1 MTRLVGILRCDLC
14 HLNTCPAHS
23 VADPKV
29 IETGCTESEALP
41 INFWSVIKIMNVKL
55 FVFSIILMALPANVV
70 RAEKIIFAYPS
81 PSTSFLP
88 LVVAQK
94 KGFFD
99 PENLQPELV
108 QIRPAV
114 AIPGLT
120 IGSVD
125 YTTVLGS
132 TIAARMRGVPLVITG
147 VFADKPMDFLVGSK
161 GILAAKDLKN
171 KVVGISAFGTATH
184 FLTVRVLK
192 AIGLDPE
199 KDLTLR
205 AVGDEGLRLQAL
217 STGLVQATL
226 LGSQGVIEGEK
237 AGLKVIVAA
246 ADVIESLPFAGVT
259 TTTAKLKEN
268 PQQIKR
274 VLRAGL
280 HGLRYVLDNKAGTVD
295 VIQSWYRVERGIAA
309 ATYDLARKSYSKN
322 GEVSEKGIML
332 SMEFAR
338 SSGKFEKEPTPAEI
352 IDFTLLHEVK
362 KEIAW

>member
-1 MTRLVGILRCDLC
+1 MSALRTYL
-14 HLNTCPAHS
+14 
-23 VADPKV
+23 
-29 IETGCTESEALP
+29 IALA
-41 INFWSVIKIMNVKL
+41 ISLWVSGAGL
-55 FVFSIILMALPANVV
+55 V

-120 IGSVD
+120 LGSVD

-147 VFADKPMDFLVGSK
+147 VFADKPMDFLLGAK
-161 GILAAKDLKN
+161 GIASPKDLKG
-171 KVVGISAFGTATH
+171 KIIGISALGTATH

-192 AIGLDPE
+192 AVGLDPE
-199 KDLTLR
+199 KDVTLR

-217 STGLVQATL
+217 STGLVQASL

-259 TTTAKLKEN
+259 TTLAKLKEN

-280 HGLRYVLDNKAGTVD
+280 RGLRYVQDNKAGTVD
-295 VIQSWYRVERGIAA
+295 VIQSWYRVEREIAA
-309 ATYDLARKSYSKN
+309 STYDLARKSFSAN
-322 GEVSEKGIML
+322 GEVNEKGILL

-338 SSGKFEKEPTPAEI
+338 TSGKFEKEISPLEI
-352 IDFTLLHEVK
+352 IDFNLLREVK
-362 KEIAW
+362 KELGWR

>member
-1 MTRLVGILRCDLC
+1 MKMQ
-14 HLNTCPAHS
+14 H
-23 VADPKV
+23 
-29 IETGCTESEALP
+29 
-41 INFWSVIKIMNVKL
+41 NFLIA
-55 FVFSIILMALPANVV
+55 SIIGVWLSWTGVA

-94 KGFFD
+94 RGFFES
-99 PENLQPELV
+99 ENLQPELV

-125 YTTVLGS
+125 FTTVLGS

-161 GILAAKDLKN
+161 GTLSAKDLKN
-171 KVVGISAFGTATH
+171 KIVGISALGTATH
-184 FLTVRVLK
+184 FLTVRVIK

-199 KDLTLR
+199 KDVTLR
-205 AVGDEGLRLQAL
+205 AVGDESLRLQAL
-217 STGLVQATL
+217 ATGLVQASL

-237 AGLKVIVAA
+237 TGLKVVVAA
-246 ADVIESLPFAGVT
+246 ADVIDSLPFAGVT
-259 TTTAKLKEN
+259 TTVAKLREN
-268 PQQIKR
+268 PQQIKK

-280 HGLRYVLDNKAGTVD
+280 RGLRYVLDNKAGTVD
-295 VIQSWYRVERGIAA
+295 VIQSWYRVDRNIAA
-309 ATYDLARKSYSKN
+309 ATYDLARKSYSTN
-322 GEVSEKGIML
+322 GEVSEKGILL

-338 SSGKFEKEPTPAEI
+338 TSGKFEKEPAPGEI
-352 IDFTLLHEVK
+352 VDFNLLHEVK
-362 KEIAW
+362 KELAWR

>member
-1 MTRLVGILRCDLC
+1 MKKWRSHLIALTISLLGSWVGL
-14 HLNTCPAHS
+14 A
-23 VADPKV
+23 
-29 IETGCTESEALP
+29 
-41 INFWSVIKIMNVKL
+41 
-55 FVFSIILMALPANVV
+55 

-94 KGFFD
+94 KGFFE

-125 YTTVLGS
+125 FTTVLGS

-161 GILAAKDLKN
+161 GIVTPKDLKG
-171 KVVGISAFGTATH
+171 KIIGISALGTATH

-192 AIGLDPE
+192 AAGFDPE
-199 KDLTLR
+199 KDVTLR
-205 AVGDEGLRLQAL
+205 PVGDEGLRLQAL
-217 STGLVQATL
+217 VTGLVQASL
-226 LGSQGVIEGEK
+226 LGSQGVIEGER

-259 TTTAKLKEN
+259 TTLAKLKEN
-268 PQQIKR
+268 PQQIKK

-280 HGLRYVLDNKAGTVD
+280 RGLRYVQDNKAGTVD
-295 VIQSWYRVERGIAA
+295 VIQSWYRVDHEVAA
-309 ATYDLARKSYSKN
+309 STYDLARKSFSAN
-322 GEVSEKGIML
+322 GEVSEKGILL

-338 SSGKFEKEPTPAEI
+338 TGGKFERETSPSEI
-352 IDFTLLHEVK
+352 IDFNLLREVK
-362 KEIAW
+362 KELGWR

>member
-1 MTRLVGILRCDLC
+1 MSAFR
-14 HLNTCPAHS
+14 
-23 VADPKV
+23 
-29 IETGCTESEALP
+29 GCLFAL
-41 INFWSVIKIMNVKL
+41 
-55 FVFSIILMALPANVV
+55 IISLWVCGPNSA

-94 KGFFD
+94 KGFFE

-120 IGSVD
+120 LGSVD

-147 VFADKPMDFLVGSK
+147 VFADKPMDFLLGAK
-161 GILAAKDLKN
+161 GIASPKDLKG
-171 KVVGISAFGTATH
+171 KIIGISALGTATH

-192 AIGLDPE
+192 AAGLDPE
-199 KDLTLR
+199 KDVTLR

-217 STGLVQATL
+217 STGLVQASL

-237 AGLKVIVAA
+237 GGLKVIVAA

-259 TTTAKLKEN
+259 TTLAKLKEN

-280 HGLRYVLDNKAGTVD
+280 RGLRYVQDNKAGTVD
-295 VIQSWYRVERGIAA
+295 VIQSWYRVEREIAA
-309 ATYDLARKSYSKN
+309 STYDLARKSFSTN
-322 GEVSEKGIML
+322 GEVNDKGILL

-338 SSGKFEKEPTPAEI
+338 TSGKFEKEISPSEI
-352 IDFTLLHEVK
+352 VDFNLLREVK
-362 KEIAW
+362 KELGWR

>member
-1 MTRLVGILRCDLC
+1 MSALRTYLIA
-14 HLNTCPAHS
+14 LTIS
-23 VADPKV
+23 LWV
-29 IETGCTESEALP
+29 SEAGL
-41 INFWSVIKIMNVKL
+41 
-55 FVFSIILMALPANVV
+55 V

-120 IGSVD
+120 LGSVD

-147 VFADKPMDFLVGSK
+147 VFADKPMDFLVGAK
-161 GILAAKDLKN
+161 GIASPKDLKG
-171 KVVGISAFGTATH
+171 KIIGISALGTATH

-192 AIGLDPE
+192 AVGLDPE
-199 KDLTLR
+199 KDVTLR

-217 STGLVQATL
+217 STGLVQASL

-259 TTTAKLKEN
+259 TTLAKLKEN

-280 HGLRYVLDNKAGTVD
+280 RGLRYVQDNKAGTVD
-295 VIQSWYRVERGIAA
+295 VIQSWYRVEREIAA
-309 ATYDLARKSYSKN
+309 STYDLARKSFSAN
-322 GEVSEKGIML
+322 GEVNEKGILL

-338 SSGKFEKEPTPAEI
+338 TSGKFEKEISPLEI
-352 IDFTLLHEVK
+352 IDFNLLREVK
-362 KEIAW
+362 KELGWR

>member
-1 MTRLVGILRCDLC
+1 MKILRRYLI
-14 HLNTCPAHS
+14 A
-23 VADPKV
+23 
-29 IETGCTESEALP
+29 
-41 INFWSVIKIMNVKL
+41 
-55 FVFSIILMALPANVV
+55 SIISLWVFGIGLA

-94 KGFFD
+94 KGFFE

-132 TIAARMRGVPLVITG
+132 TIAARMRGVPLVITD

-161 GILAAKDLKN
+161 GIATPKDLKG
-171 KVVGISAFGTATH
+171 KIIGISALGTATH

-192 AIGLDPE
+192 AVGLDPE
-199 KDLTLR
+199 KDVTLR

-237 AGLKVIVAA
+237 AGLKVIVAS

-259 TTTAKLKEN
+259 TTIAKLKEN
-268 PQQIKR
+268 PQQVKR

-280 HGLRYVLDNKAGTVD
+280 RGLRYVLDNKAGTVD
-295 VIQSWYRVERGIAA
+295 VIQSWYRVDREVAA

-322 GEVSEKGIML
+322 GEVSEKGISL

-338 SSGKFEKEPTPAEI
+338 SSGKFEKETLPAEFV
-352 IDFTLLHEVK
+352 DFHLLREVK
-362 KEIAW
+362 KELAWQ

>member
-1 MTRLVGILRCDLC
+1 MKFVPRCLIAAAISLAFMTGL
-14 HLNTCPAHS
+14 A
-23 VADPKV
+23 
-29 IETGCTESEALP
+29 
-41 INFWSVIKIMNVKL
+41 
-55 FVFSIILMALPANVV
+55 

-94 KGFFD
+94 KGFFES
-99 PENLQPELV
+99 ENLQPELV

-114 AIPGLT
+114 AVPGLT

-125 YTTVLGS
+125 FTTVLGS

-161 GILAAKDLKN
+161 GIVSAKELKS

-192 AIGLDPE
+192 AIGLDPD
-199 KDLTLR
+199 KDVALR

-217 STGLVQATL
+217 GTGLVHATL

-237 AGLKVIVAA
+237 SGLKVIVAL

-259 TTTAKLKEN
+259 TTLAKLRDN

-280 HGLRYVLDNKAGTVD
+280 RGLRYTLDNKAGTVE
-295 VIQSWYRVERGIAA
+295 VIQNWYRVERPIAD
-309 ATYDLARKSYSKN
+309 ATYDLARKSYSRN

-338 SSGKFEKEPTPAEI
+338 SSGKFEKEPAAAEI
-352 IDFTLLHEVK
+352 IDFNLLREVK
-362 KEIAW
+362 KELAWP

>member
-1 MTRLVGILRCDLC
+1 MSALRTYL
-14 HLNTCPAHS
+14 
-23 VADPKV
+23 
-29 IETGCTESEALP
+29 IALA
-41 INFWSVIKIMNVKL
+41 ISLWISGKGL
-55 FVFSIILMALPANVV
+55 A

-125 YTTVLGS
+125 FTTVLGS

-147 VFADKPMDFLVGSK
+147 VFADKPMDFLVGAK
-161 GILAAKDLKN
+161 GIAAPKDLKG
-171 KVVGISAFGTATH
+171 KIIGISALGTATH

-192 AIGLDPE
+192 AVGLDPE
-199 KDLTLR
+199 KDVTLR

-217 STGLVQATL
+217 NTGLVQAAL

-237 AGLKVIVAA
+237 AGLKIIVAA
-246 ADVIESLPFAGVT
+246 AEVIESLPFAGVT
-259 TTTAKLKEN
+259 TTLAKLKEN

-280 HGLRYVLDNKAGTVD
+280 RGLRYVQDNKAGTVD
-295 VIQSWYRVERGIAA
+295 VIQSWYRVEREIAA
-309 ATYDLARKSYSKN
+309 STYDLARKSFSAN
-322 GEVSEKGIML
+322 GEVNDKGILL

-338 SSGKFEKEPTPAEI
+338 TTGKFEKEISPSEI
-352 IDFTLLHEVK
+352 IDFTLLREVK
-362 KEIAW
+362 KELVWR

>member
-1 MTRLVGILRCDLC
+1 MSALRTYL
-14 HLNTCPAHS
+14 
-23 VADPKV
+23 
-29 IETGCTESEALP
+29 IALA
-41 INFWSVIKIMNVKL
+41 ISLWVSGAGL
-55 FVFSIILMALPANVV
+55 V

-94 KGFFD
+94 KGFFE

-161 GILAAKDLKN
+161 GIATPKDLKG
-171 KVVGISAFGTATH
+171 KIIGISALGTATH

-192 AIGLDPE
+192 AVGLDPE
-199 KDLTLR
+199 KDVTLR

-217 STGLVQATL
+217 STGLVQASL

-237 AGLKVIVAA
+237 AGLKMIVAA

-259 TTTAKLKEN
+259 TTLAKLKDN

-280 HGLRYVLDNKAGTVD
+280 RGLRYVQDNKAGTVD
-295 VIQSWYRVERGIAA
+295 VIQSWYRVEREIAA
-309 ATYDLARKSYSKN
+309 STYDLARKSFSTN
-322 GEVSEKGIML
+322 GEVNDKGILL

-338 SSGKFEKEPTPAEI
+338 TSGKFEREISPSEI
-352 IDFTLLHEVK
+352 IDFNLLREVK
-362 KEIAW
+362 KELGWR

>member
-1 MTRLVGILRCDLC
+1 M
-14 HLNTCPAHS
+14 
-23 VADPKV
+23 
-29 IETGCTESEALP
+29 
-41 INFWSVIKIMNVKL
+41 
-55 FVFSIILMALPANVV
+55 
-70 RAEKIIFAYPS
+70 
-81 PSTSFLP
+81 
-88 LVVAQK
+88 AQK

-120 IGSVD
+120 LGSVD

-147 VFADKPMDFLVGSK
+147 VFADKPMDFLVGAK
-161 GILAAKDLKN
+161 GIASPKDLKG
-171 KVVGISAFGTATH
+171 KIIGISALGTATH

-192 AIGLDPE
+192 AVGLDPE
-199 KDLTLR
+199 KDVTLR

-217 STGLVQATL
+217 STGLVQASL

-259 TTTAKLKEN
+259 TTLAKLKEN

-280 HGLRYVLDNKAGTVD
+280 RGLRYVQDNKAGTVD
-295 VIQSWYRVERGIAA
+295 VIQSWYRVEREIAA
-309 ATYDLARKSYSKN
+309 STYDLARKSFSAN
-322 GEVSEKGIML
+322 GEVNEKGILL

-338 SSGKFEKEPTPAEI
+338 TSGKFEKEISPLEI
-352 IDFTLLHEVK
+352 IDFNLLREVK
-362 KEIAW
+362 KELGWR

>member
-1 MTRLVGILRCDLC
+1 MKTMHLRLV
-14 HLNTCPAHS
+14 
-23 VADPKV
+23 V
-29 IETGCTESEALP
+29 IVVSLFALQAGM
-41 INFWSVIKIMNVKL
+41 VH
-55 FVFSIILMALPANVV
+55 
-70 RAEKIIFAYPS
+70 AEKIVFAYPS

-132 TIAARMRGVPLVITG
+132 TIAARMRGVPLIITG
-147 VFADKPMDFLVGSK
+147 VFADKPMDFLVGAK
-161 GILAAKDLKN
+161 GIAAPRELKG
-171 KVVGISAFGTATH
+171 KIVGISAFGTATH

-192 AIGLDPE
+192 AVGLDPE
-199 KDLTLR
+199 KDVTLR

-217 STGLVQATL
+217 GTGLVHASL
-226 LGSQGVIEGEK
+226 LGSQGAIQGEK
-237 AGLKVIVAA
+237 EGLKVVVAA

-259 TTTAKLKEN
+259 TTTTKLKGN
-268 PQQIKR
+268 PQQIKK

-280 HGLRYVLDNKAGTVD
+280 RGLRYVQDNRNGTID
-295 VIQSWYRVERGIAA
+295 VIQSWYRVEREVAE
-309 ATYDLARKSYSKN
+309 ATYDLARKSYSTN
-322 GEVSEKGIML
+322 GEVSEKGILL

-338 SSGKFEKEPTPAEI
+338 SSGKFEKETSPSEI
-352 IDFTLLHEVK
+352 VDFNLLREVRR
-362 KEIAW
+362 ELAGQ

>member
-1 MTRLVGILRCDLC
+1 MSALRVCLIT
-14 HLNTCPAHS
+14 LTLS
-23 VADPKV
+23 LWV
-29 IETGCTESEALP
+29 SEAGL
-41 INFWSVIKIMNVKL
+41 
-55 FVFSIILMALPANVV
+55 V

-120 IGSVD
+120 LGSVD

-147 VFADKPMDFLVGSK
+147 VFADKPMDFLVGAK
-161 GILAAKDLKN
+161 GIASPKDLKG
-171 KVVGISAFGTATH
+171 KVIGISALGTATH

-192 AIGLDPE
+192 AVGLDPE
-199 KDLTLR
+199 KDVTLR

-217 STGLVQATL
+217 STGLVQASL

-259 TTTAKLKEN
+259 TTLAKLKEN

-280 HGLRYVLDNKAGTVD
+280 RGLRYVQDNKAGTVD
-295 VIQSWYRVERGIAA
+295 VIQSWYRVEREIAA
-309 ATYDLARKSYSKN
+309 STYDLARKSFSAN
-322 GEVSEKGIML
+322 GEVNEKGILL

-338 SSGKFEKEPTPAEI
+338 TSGKFEKEISPLEI
-352 IDFTLLHEVK
+352 IDFNLLREVK
-362 KEIAW
+362 KELGWR

>member
-1 MTRLVGILRCDLC
+1 MKALRSL
-14 HLNTCPAHS
+14 LW
-23 VADPKV
+23 V
-29 IETGCTESEALP
+29 
-41 INFWSVIKIMNVKL
+41 SVIGLCVGLTNL
-55 FVFSIILMALPANVV
+55 A

-94 KGFFD
+94 KGFFE

-161 GILAAKDLKN
+161 GTVSPKELKN
-171 KVVGISAFGTATH
+171 KIVGISAFGTATH

-199 KDLTLR
+199 KDVTLR
-205 AVGDEGLRLQAL
+205 AVGDEGVRLQAL
-217 STGLVQATL
+217 STGLVQASL

-237 AGLKVIVAA
+237 QGLKVIVAS
-246 ADVIESLPFAGVT
+246 ADVIESLPFAGIT
-259 TTTAKLKEN
+259 TTVTKLKEN

-280 HGLRYVLDNKAGTVD
+280 RGLRYVLDNKAGTVD
-295 VIQSWYRVERGIAA
+295 VIQNWYHVDRGVAA
-309 ATYDLARKSYSKN
+309 ATYDLALKSYSKN
-322 GEVSEKGIML
+322 GEVSEKGILL

-338 SSGKFEKEPTPAEI
+338 TGGKFEKDTTPSEMT
-352 IDFTLLHEVK
+352 DFHLLHEVK
-362 KEIAW
+362 KELAWQ

>member
-1 MTRLVGILRCDLC
+1 MSALRTYL
-14 HLNTCPAHS
+14 
-23 VADPKV
+23 
-29 IETGCTESEALP
+29 IALA
-41 INFWSVIKIMNVKL
+41 ISLWVSGAGL
-55 FVFSIILMALPANVV
+55 V

-120 IGSVD
+120 LGSVD

-147 VFADKPMDFLVGSK
+147 VFADKPMDFLVGAK
-161 GILAAKDLKN
+161 GIASPKDLKG
-171 KVVGISAFGTATH
+171 KIIGISALGTATH

-192 AIGLDPE
+192 AVGLDPE
-199 KDLTLR
+199 KDVTLR

-217 STGLVQATL
+217 STGLVQASL

-259 TTTAKLKEN
+259 TTLAKLKEN

-280 HGLRYVLDNKAGTVD
+280 RGLRYVQDNKAGTVD
-295 VIQSWYRVERGIAA
+295 VIQSWYRVEREIAA
-309 ATYDLARKSYSKN
+309 STYDLARKSFSAN
-322 GEVSEKGIML
+322 GEVNEKGILL

-338 SSGKFEKEPTPAEI
+338 TSGKFEKEISPSEI
-352 IDFTLLHEVK
+352 S
-362 KEIAW
+362 